1 MPKTKQNGK
10 QQGTSARTERGS
22 SKSSQK
28 TSSKFEDLVT
38 KLKGQSITPANLR
51 QEVFNRLFD
60 QATDLPEIGKYYIFE
75 YDPKF
80 KSILKKW
87 DQYPLVQMLEIAG
100 NNYLGANFHYATP
113 KERLSYLNSSIR
125 LPEKTLH
132 YYIPKKADNLF
143 FELSV
148 EDVTILSQ
156 LPLEKFHE
164 NRRRPK

>member
-10 QQGTSARTERGS
+10 QQGTSARIERGS

-28 TSSKFEDLVT
+28 TSSKFEDLV
-38 KLKGQSITPANLR
+38 KELKGKSISVGNLR

-60 QATDLPEIGKYYIFE
+60 EATDLPEIGKYYLFE

-80 KSILKKW
+80 RSILKKW
-87 DQYPLVQMLEIAG
+87 DQYPLVQMLEIVG
-100 NNYLGANFHYATP
+100 NNYLGANFHYMSP
-113 KERLSYLNSSIR
+113 KERLSYLNSSAR
-125 LPEKTLH
+125 MPEKTLH

-143 FELSV
+143 FEVSV
-148 EDVTILSQ
+148 EDAAILSQ

-164 NRRRPK
+164 NRGK